1 MSISARDQC
10 WDWLPTRRI
19 SPLGTCHTVP
29 STERSRVVRRETAS
43 TVPEVSLS
51 RLTMSPTPNWS
62 SIRMKTPDRK
72 SLDQRLRAEAER
84 DAEDARAGQQ
94 RPQLDPDLAQDHEP
108 ATM

>member
-19 SPLGTCHTVP
+19 SPLGTCQTVP
-29 STERSRVVRRETAS
+29 STERSRVVRSETAS

-62 SIRMKTPDRK
+62 SIRMKTPR
-72 SLDQRLRAEAER
+72 QEVAHERL
-84 DAEDARAGQQ
+84 
-94 RPQLDPDLAQDHEP
+94 
-108 ATM
+108 